1 MDYDFIDQRGTTKA
15 AFVVTELATDRF
27 HECSIANGGN
37 MISMLQFDQS
47 TLANMT
53 AALEYVCRKLPPDK
67 DNPAIRKYIAAEI
80 VAACQKGQTSHGEL
94 TSVGLTIVNSYL
106 FHRDALGS
114 RL

>member
-1 MDYDFIDQRGTTKA
+1 M
-15 AFVVTELATDRF
+15 VLAHSGCAYRYR
-27 HECSIANGGN
+27 SIANGGN

-94 TSVGLTIVNSYL
+94 ASVGLTIVNSYL
-106 FHRDALGS
+106 FPPGRAWLKALGG
-114 RL
+114 